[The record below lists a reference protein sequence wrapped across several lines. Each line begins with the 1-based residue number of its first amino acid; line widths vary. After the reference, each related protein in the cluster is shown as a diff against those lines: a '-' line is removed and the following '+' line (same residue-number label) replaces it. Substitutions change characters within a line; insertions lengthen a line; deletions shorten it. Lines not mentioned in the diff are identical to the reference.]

1 MISKLVIFFSVSKK
15 NRKRRTSWYG
25 RLKWGLKMYNHSY
38 GKSTPEANQHKWWY
52 IYIYIIKY
60 FDGANYL
67 MREEGPT
74 AIF

>member
-1 MISKLVIFFSVSKK
+1 
-15 NRKRRTSWYG
+15 
-25 RLKWGLKMYNHSY
+25 MYNHSY
-38 GKSTPEANQHKWWY
+38 GKSTPEANQDKRWY

-74 AIF
+74 AIFYFSSKD